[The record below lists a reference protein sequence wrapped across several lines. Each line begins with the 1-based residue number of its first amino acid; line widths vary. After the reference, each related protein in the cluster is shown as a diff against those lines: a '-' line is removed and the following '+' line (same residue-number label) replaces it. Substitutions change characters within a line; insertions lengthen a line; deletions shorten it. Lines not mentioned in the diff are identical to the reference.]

1 MSREFLA
8 PDESLPKRLYT
19 LGPEGTFSDQ
29 AARTVREHLSGTGR
43 EALGHTTPPIS
54 YTRTL
59 PEVLAKAEADG
70 ESLGVVP
77 IENSDAG
84 TVIPVQEGLVKHRL
98 TILAE
103 YGLRVRFSLLAN
115 RPPAQ
120 VQTLLSQ
127 PVAYDQCTEFVTHHL
142 PEAQI
147 TFTNSNIESLHRFLA
162 AHAAGEAVAAVVPW
176 EAGQAHTEHLLHADI
191 QNFANNTTRFVVV
204 RQRRERE
211 VFDYARHKASVYVE
225 PVEDRPGL
233 LYALLSVFNTY
244 ALNLCRLESRPDKVT
259 PWKYVFFID
268 FNNGP
273 GSPQCVQD
281 LVKTGHRITVLGSYD
296 ALE

>member
-1 MSREFLA
+1 MPREFLA
-8 PDESLPKRLYT
+8 PDESLPERLYT

-29 AARTVREHLSGTGR
+29 AARMVGDAWGGAPL
-43 EALGHTTPPIS
+43 PIL

-59 PEVLAKAEADG
+59 PEVLAKTEADPRG
-70 ESLGVVP
+70 LGVVP

-98 TILAE
+98 TIVAE
-103 YGLRVRFSLLAN
+103 LGLRVRFSLLAS
-115 RPPAQ
+115 RPPAE
-120 VQTLLSQ
+120 VKTLLSQ
-127 PVAYDQCTEFVTHHL
+127 PVAYDQCTEFVTRHL
-142 PEAQI
+142 PEAKV
-147 TFTNSNIESLHRFLA
+147 TFTNSNIESLERFLA
-162 AHAAGEAVAAVVPW
+162 ALASEPVAAVVPYD
-176 EAGQAHTEHLLHADI
+176 AGEQFPGQLLHADI

-211 VFDYARHKASVYVE
+211 NFDYARHKGSVYIE

-233 LYALLSVFNTY
+233 LFSLLSVFNTH
-244 ALNLCRLESRPDKVT
+244 ALNLCRLESRPDKIT
-259 PWKYVFFID
+259 PWKYVFFLD

-273 GSPQCVQD
+273 GSSQCVQD
-281 LVKTGHRITVLGSYD
+281 LMATGHRITVLGSYD

>member
-1 MSREFLA
+1 MPREFLA
-8 PDESLPKRLYT
+8 HDESLPERLYT

-29 AARTVREHLSGTGR
+29 AARRVR
-43 EALGHTTPPIS
+43 EALGGGPLPIV

-59 PEVLAKAEADG
+59 LDVLAKTEGDAR
-70 ESLGVVP
+70 SFGVVP

-115 RPPAQ
+115 QPPAQ
-120 VQTLLSQ
+120 ARVLFSQ
-127 PVAYDQCTEFVTHHL
+127 PVAYDQCTEFVSRHL
-142 PEAQI
+142 PEAKV
-147 TFTNSNIESLHRFLA
+147 TFTNSNIESLERFLA
-162 AHAAGEAVAAVVPW
+162 ALASEPVAAVVPYD
-176 EAGQAHTEHLLHADI
+176 AGQQFSGQLFHEDI

-211 VFDYARHKASVYVE
+211 TFDYGRHKGSVYIE

-233 LYALLSVFNTY
+233 LFSLLSVFNTH
-244 ALNLCRLESRPDKVT
+244 ALNLCRLESRPDKIT

-268 FNNGP
+268 FNNGA
-273 GSPQCVQD
+273 GSPQCVLD
-281 LVKTGHRITVLGSYD
+281 LIKTGHRITVLGSYD